1 MIKKTLLIILLIC
14 SFNYKALSNENSNN
28 LAAELYIKNTTDEIF
43 KIAAQK
49 KSLEEVRIE
58 LSNYIRNNID
68 IKWVAKFTLGKHW
81 RRINKSQRKKF
92 ITLFEQYLINNY
104 TPKFTGYNGETY
116 IINNVKS
123 ISKNKYISNI
133 SLTLNN
139 NISIKIEIF
148 FIKDI
153 DNNFKIVDIS
163 GEGISFAATQR
174 AEFSSLIST
183 HGIKEF
189 LVILE
194 KKVNNL
200 LIE

>member
-14 SFNYKALSNENSNN
+14 SFNYKALSNEKSNN

>member
-68 IKWVAKFTLGKHW
+68 IKWVAKFTLGKNW

>member
-14 SFNYKALSNENSNN
+14 SFNYKALSNEKSNN

-68 IKWVAKFTLGKHW
+68 IKWVAKFTLGKNW